1 MIIDYKVDSQILSR
15 RSRNLIVADS
25 VKYLTV
31 RFDFSDDWLNLT
43 KTVIFYCNNCFNEK
57 YALLLHIDW
66 AWSKYAIALLSCRR
80 VKSLMWEH
88 IMS

>member
-57 YALLLHIDW
+57 YALLLNDDNTVMML
-66 AWSKYAIALLSCRR
+66 KCFEQ
-80 VKSLMWEH
+80 VK
-88 IMS
+88 I